1 MSEEAIMKQLNEMS
15 VTGEFPLNFWNA
27 LVNALNM
34 PQQTQVILN
43 AQLIDAIQMQ
53 IGPQVA
59 KARESLEAVKNAD
72 GVPVEL
78 EEKN

>member
-1 MSEEAIMKQLNEMS
+1 MTEEQILKQLSEMT
-15 VTGEFPLNFWNA
+15 VTGEFTLNFWNTV
-27 LVNALNM
+27 VNALNT
-34 PQQTQVILN
+34 PQQTQVVIN

-59 KARESLEAVKNAD
+59 KARESLEAIKNAD